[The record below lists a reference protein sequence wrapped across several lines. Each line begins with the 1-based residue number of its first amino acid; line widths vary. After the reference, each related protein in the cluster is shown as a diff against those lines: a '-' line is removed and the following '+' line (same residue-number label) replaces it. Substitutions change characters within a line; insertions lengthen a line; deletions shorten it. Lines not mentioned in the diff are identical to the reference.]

1 MAIKKIVALLGAF
14 SVSACALVNTSLP
27 KMVID
32 RIEITKEEQQYNS
45 LGGVKNITDW
55 FGLVPSVISFDVDKN
70 NSIDVNE
77 YYAYTKNVRAVLQW
91 GSGWISEA
99 DEDASG
105 YVTEGEWA
113 KQLATVRVNGDWLKV
128 FDTDL
133 DGKVSIEEELVGIKY
148 IGDVEKYYRSVVT
161 STATSWSKTLDV
173 DHIQLKYDTD
183 KSWSIDSDEL
193 TKYLNDNSK
202 TFMFYYDW
210 NGDGELTGVEIKTAN
225 EVIRGAF
232 NEINQY
238 LAALKA
244 QYYSEFI

>member
-1 MAIKKIVALLGAF
+1 MAIKSIVVLLGCLTIC
-14 SVSACALVNTSLP
+14 ACALVNTTPP

-32 RIEITKEEQQYNS
+32 RIEIAKEEQEYNS

-55 FGLVPSVISFDVDKN
+55 FGLVPSVTSFDVDAN
-70 NSIDVNE
+70 NAVDARE
-77 YYAYTKNVRAVLQW
+77 YYAYTKKVRAVLQW

-113 KQLATVRVNGDWLKV
+113 KQVAKVRVNGDWVKV

-133 DGKVSIEEELVGIKY
+133 DSTVSIEEELVAVKY
-148 IGDVEKYYRSVVT
+148 MKRVEDYYRSVT
-161 STATSWSKTLDV
+161 TTTATSWSKTIDV
-173 DHIQLKYDTD
+173 DIVQSKYDAD
-183 KSWSIDSDEL
+183 GSWSIDNEEL
-193 TKYLNDNSK
+193 AKYLNDNIKSL
-202 TFMFYYDW
+202 MFYYDW
-210 NGDGELTGVEIKTAN
+210 DGDGKMTGIELDTAN

-232 NEINQY
+232 SEINKY

-244 QYYSEFI
+244 QYYSKYI